1 MYSEVGG
8 IKVASKA
15 PLPLSGDKVIGV
27 FVPSLRMIFAVIV
40 FLVTRSYPVILINI
54 LF

>member
-27 FVPSLRMIFAVIV
+27 FVPSLRIIFAVMV
-40 FLVTRSYPVILINI
+40 FLITRSFPVILISM